1 MKKLY
6 VVNNWNSDEE
16 CFNFMDFVCAKDEE
30 DALKVAEKEFLD
42 EILEVYE
49 VKVKGYKIIVEGV
62 EK

>member
-6 VVNNWNSDEE
+6 VVNAWNSDED
-16 CFNFMDFVCAKDEE
+16 CFEFMDFVCANDKE

-49 VKVKGYKIIVEGV
+49 VEVKGYKIIVEGV
-62 EK
+62 EN